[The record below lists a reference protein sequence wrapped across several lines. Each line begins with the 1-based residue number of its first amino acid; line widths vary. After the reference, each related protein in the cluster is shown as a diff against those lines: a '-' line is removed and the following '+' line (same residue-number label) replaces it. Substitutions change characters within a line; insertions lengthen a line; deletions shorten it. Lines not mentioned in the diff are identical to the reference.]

1 MLNRIQSD
9 AKNAAT
15 AYFDRI
21 RPSAVR
27 SPAES
32 DRNNI
37 VGWGIGTES
46 TDRTAQT
53 DNGVVRVYV
62 RELPGP
68 VVPARFGDLPT
79 DVIEVGQIVAYRSA
93 PSRPQVL
100 CGVSIGHPN
109 VGAGTLGCLVERNGN
124 YYILSN
130 NHVLADTNNA
140 TPGDPIIQP
149 GGIDGGSSPNDDIA
163 TLEPYKEIDL
173 SGAPNHID
181 AAIALV
187 GDRNQTRV
195 SAEILDIGY
204 PKRDPV
210 SASIDQIVQK
220 RGRTTRRRDGVVVD
234 ISGDFWVDYD
244 SGSAWFEDQIVVE
257 SGDFS
262 PSPFSRSGD
271 SGSLILT
278 QDQEPVALLFAGS
291 ESGITVAN
299 PIKLVL
305 DYYNVTIV
313 GEQGADA

>member
-1 MLNRIQSD
+1 MLNPIQSD

-15 AYFDRI
+15 AYFHRI
-21 RPSAVR
+21 RPSVLR

-32 DRNNI
+32 DRNNV
-37 VGWGIGTES
+37 VGWGIGIKSKDETTQTE
-46 TDRTAQT
+46 
-53 DNGVVRVYV
+53 NGVVRVYV
-62 RELPGP
+62 REFPGP
-68 VVPARFGDLPT
+68 AMPERFGNLPT
-79 DVIEVGQIVAYRSA
+79 DVIEVGKIIAYQST
-93 PSRPQVL
+93 PSHPQVL

-109 VGAGTLGCLVERNGN
+109 VGAGTLGCLVERDGN
-124 YYILSN
+124 HYILSN

-149 GGIDGGSSPNDDIA
+149 GGIDGGGSPDDDIA

-173 SGAPNHID
+173 SGAPNDID

-204 PKRDPV
+204 PERDPV

-220 RGRTTRRRDGVVVD
+220 RGRTTERRDGVVVD

-244 SGSAWFEDQIVVE
+244 TGTAWFENQIVVE
-257 SGDFS
+257 SRDFR
-262 PSPFSRSGD
+262 PSPFSDSGD

-278 QDQEPVALLFAGS
+278 QDREPVALLFAGS

-299 PIKLVL
+299 PIELVL
-305 DYYNVTIV
+305 NHYQVTIV